1 MSVNFEKTGPTTGE
15 LNFTIDKETVQAGI
29 DQAFKRVQKN
39 LSVPGFRKGHV
50 PRKIFN
56 KMYGEEALYEDALN
70 QILPMAY
77 TKALDEAGVEP
88 VDQPTIQPQSMDK
101 GKDWEIQATLT
112 LKPEVDLGDYKDLD
126 VTKQDRDVEEADV
139 DAQIEEE
146 RQNAAELV
154 VVDKAAEE
162 GHTVVIDFLGK
173 KDGEAFD
180 GGAGNNFPLELGSQS
195 FIPGFEDQL
204 IGKKAEEEVEVEVT
218 FPEDYPEESLAGED
232 AIFEVTV
239 HEVKEKQIP
248 ELDDDF
254 AQDVDDDVDT
264 LAELK
269 EKRLEEMKEQKERQ
283 AQEAVEDEAIRKAV
297 ENAKIDEIPE
307 AMTAEEV
314 QRQMEIFLNNLQ
326 SQGISPDMY
335 YQISNTTEEQ
345 LRQQM
350 AEGAELRVRTNLVL
364 EAIVE
369 AEDLEVSEDER
380 EKEIETLAEEYGLDT
395 DTVKQA
401 LTPDML
407 DHDIK
412 LKKAID
418 IIVDSANEVLEADE
432 ADADE
437 ESEDEEA

>member
-101 GKDWEIQATLT
+101 GKDWEIQAILT
-112 LKPEVDLGDYKDLD
+112 LKPEVELGDYKDLD

-297 ENAKIDEIPE
+297 ENAKIEEIPE

-432 ADADE
+432 ADE
-437 ESEDEEA
+437 ENEDEEA